1 MNTAFCPA
9 RTSRTSRLAALAA
22 ALLLALPLA
31 ACGLGET
38 PQREETPPGPV
49 ENFMIISTPGQTTV
63 LDDVQFGQGVNV
75 SVDEVFTSAKGENCK
90 RGTVLAGQKEA
101 EVVVICQD
109 AQGRWIMAPRVWGQG
124 ISKP

>member
-1 MNTAFCPA
+1 MNTSLCTTRA
-9 RTSRTSRLAALAA
+9 SHLSRLATLAA
-22 ALLLALPLA
+22 ALFLTLPLA

-49 ENFMIISTPGQTTV
+49 ESFMIVSTPGQTTV
-63 LDDVQFGQGVNV
+63 VDDIQFGQGVSV

-101 EVVVICQD
+101 EVVVLCQD
-109 AQGRWIMAPRVWGQG
+109 EKGRWVMAPRVWGQG

>member
-9 RTSRTSRLAALAA
+9 RASRISRLAALAA
-22 ALLLALPLA
+22 ALLLVLPLA

-49 ENFMIISTPGQTTV
+49 ESFMIISTPGQTTV

-109 AQGRWIMAPRVWGQG
+109 DQGRWTMAPRVWGQG

>member
-1 MNTAFCPA
+1 M
-9 RTSRTSRLAALAA
+9 SRTQRFHRLATLAA
-22 ALLLALPLA
+22 ALFLTLPLA
-31 ACGLGET
+31 ACGFGDN
-38 PQREETPPGPV
+38 PQKADTPPGPV
-49 ENFMIISTPGQTTV
+49 ENFMILSTPGQTTV
-63 LDDVQFGQGVNV
+63 VDDVQFGQGVNV

-109 AQGRWIMAPRVWGQG
+109 EQGRWIMAPRVWGQG

>member
-9 RTSRTSRLAALAA
+9 RASRISRMAALAA
-22 ALLLALPLA
+22 ALLLVLPLA
-31 ACGLGET
+31 ACGLGEA

-49 ENFMIISTPGQTTV
+49 ESFMIISTPGQTTV

-109 AQGRWIMAPRVWGQG
+109 DQGRWTMAPRVWGQG

>member
-9 RTSRTSRLAALAA
+9 RASRISRLAALAA

-49 ENFMIISTPGQTTV
+49 ESFMIISTPGQTTV

-109 AQGRWIMAPRVWGQG
+109 DQGRWTMAPRVWGQG

>member
-1 MNTAFCPA
+1 MNTNLCTL
-9 RTSRTSRLAALAA
+9 RTQRFHRLATLAA
-22 ALLLALPLA
+22 ALLLTLPLA
-31 ACGLGET
+31 ACGFGEN
-38 PQREETPPGPV
+38 PQKVETPPGPV
-49 ENFMIISTPGQTTV
+49 ESFMILSTPGQTTV
-63 LDDVQFGQGVNV
+63 VDDVQFGQGVNV

-109 AQGRWIMAPRVWGQG
+109 EQGRWIMAPRVWGQG

>member
-1 MNTAFCPA
+1 MNTELGTIHTPRFH
-9 RTSRTSRLAALAA
+9 RLATLAA
-22 ALLLALPLA
+22 ALFLTLPLA
-31 ACGLGET
+31 ACGFGEN
-38 PQREETPPGPV
+38 PQKAETPPGPV
-49 ENFMIISTPGQTTV
+49 ESFMILSTPGQTTV
-63 LDDVQFGQGVNV
+63 VDDVQFGQGVNV

-109 AQGRWIMAPRVWGQG
+109 EQGRWIMAPRVWGQG

>member
-1 MNTAFCPA
+1 MNTVFCPA
-9 RTSRTSRLAALAA
+9 RASRISRPAALAA
-22 ALLLALPLA
+22 ALLLVLSLS
-31 ACGLGET
+31 ACGLGES
-38 PQREETPPGPV
+38 PQRDETPPGPV
-49 ENFMIISTPGQTTV
+49 ENLMIISTPGQTTV

-75 SVDEVFTSAKGENCK
+75 SVDEVFTSAKGESCK

>member
-1 MNTAFCPA
+1 MNTNLGTLRIQRFH
-9 RTSRTSRLAALAA
+9 RLATLAA
-22 ALLLALPLA
+22 ALFLPLPLA
-31 ACGLGET
+31 ACGFGEN
-38 PQREETPPGPV
+38 PQKAETPPGPV
-49 ENFMIISTPGQTTV
+49 ESFMILSTPGQTTV
-63 LDDVQFGQGVNV
+63 VDDVQFGQGVNV

-109 AQGRWIMAPRVWGQG
+109 EQGRWIMAPRVWGQG

>member
-1 MNTAFCPA
+1 MNTNLSTL
-9 RTSRTSRLAALAA
+9 RTQRFHQLATLAA
-22 ALLLALPLA
+22 ALFLTLPLA
-31 ACGLGET
+31 ACGFGVN
-38 PQREETPPGPV
+38 PQKAETPPGPV
-49 ENFMIISTPGQTTV
+49 ENFMILSTPGQTTV
-63 LDDVQFGQGVNV
+63 VDDVQFGQGVNV

-109 AQGRWIMAPRVWGQG
+109 EQGRWIMAPRVWGQG

>member
-1 MNTAFCPA
+1 MNTNLGTL
-9 RTSRTSRLAALAA
+9 RTQRFHQLATLAA
-22 ALLLALPLA
+22 ALFLTLPLA
-31 ACGLGET
+31 ACGFGEN
-38 PQREETPPGPV
+38 PQKAETPPGPV
-49 ENFMIISTPGQTTV
+49 ENFMILSTPGQTTV
-63 LDDVQFGQGVNV
+63 VDDVQFGQGVNV

-109 AQGRWIMAPRVWGQG
+109 EQGRWIMAPRVWGQG